1 MASEFESQH
10 VDIPTAHVVPF
21 TRAWKLREPE
31 LDSRLREWV
40 DVVEIALTPCP
51 QQDNAERQQLL
62 GELIAIY
69 FETTALMT
77 GGRRRVTE
85 LQRRAH
91 FLQENVELWS
101 SALQRLNLRHL
112 SWAVTKIQALYR
124 SRKARRRCAALR
136 AQTQA
141 HANRLGH
148 RAFSRTP
155 SGSAKPTESDLPR
168 ASSGVSDTPHTRS
181 HTSGSNKTEVGGVF
195 IAPEKSDA
203 WDGQPHEHA
212 PHAGSAHAGN
222 LEFLETLLH
231 QGASTQRLLSAGTR
245 VVDLSAPSEQDDDA
259 SGGPEKASAPI
270 RYHCHTAL
278 AREFKKKRE
287 RRERPGPKPEKK
299 LSGVAPEAWG
309 FWNESIQRSM
319 QLEGPRGEHA
329 RRLLESD
336 SSSLDLAHPEPASD
350 EKRDGKAHEPK
361 KGARRQLR
369 QRETARALGQHQ
381 PRPPPHGM
389 CDTRAPF
396 QDAVPQPRPLTGQP
410 IRTRFIKDYA
420 SILRPPT
427 QAAMAATGGTAP
439 DNTAKSKWS
448 AGEPTRVML
457 TDDSHGALK
466 EIQDAALVPACASF
480 TASAP
485 PFASTMRA
493 RAVDRMTS
501 SRGGAKANWDPPVQ
515 LMWRDVT
522 ESAAP
527 NEESGDP
534 GQKARIRR
542 QEATPRQPA
551 AGRMPHQRL
560 PVTPFSPGVD
570 SACQRE
576 QTVSSA
582 HRVPRPPASSPP
594 SIMPTPKPAA
604 PVTPSAPAFA
614 RLPEALRDPQIWRWG
629 PDVMSSTSRSQPSPF
644 AITANSQTLR
654 LVSSPAFRQ
663 RLRLKGEGGVKA
675 AKPAFPTPVRGKT
688 APDFQTAAQ

>member
-1 MASEFESQH
+1 MEAELADMASEFESQH
-10 VDIPTAHVVPF
+10 IDIPKAHVVPF

-51 QQDNAERQQLL
+51 QQNSAERQQLV
-62 GELIAIY
+62 GELIAVY

-85 LQRRAH
+85 LQRRVH
-91 FLQENVELWS
+91 CLQENVELWS
-101 SALQRLNLRHL
+101 SALQRLNLQHL

-148 RAFSRTP
+148 RAWSRTP

-168 ASSGVSDTPHTRS
+168 ASSGASDTPHTRS

-195 IAPEKSDA
+195 IAPEGSDA

-212 PHAGSAHAGN
+212 QHAGAAHAGN

-231 QGASTQRLLSAGTR
+231 QGVSTQRLLSAGTR
-245 VVDLSAPSEQDDDA
+245 VVDLSAPSEHDEDS

-287 RRERPGPKPEKK
+287 RRERHPKPEKE

-319 QLEGPRGEHA
+319 ELEGPRGEHA

-336 SSSLDLAHPEPASD
+336 SSALDLAHPEPASD
-350 EKRDGKAHEPK
+350 EKRDGKA
-361 KGARRQLR
+361 
-369 QRETARALGQHQ
+369 
-381 PRPPPHGM
+381 
-389 CDTRAPF
+389 F

-420 SILRPPT
+420 SILRPPA
-427 QAAMAATGGTAP
+427 QAAMAATGGAAP
-439 DNTAKSKWS
+439 DNTTKNKWS
-448 AGEPTRVML
+448 ALEPTRVML
-457 TDDSHGALK
+457 TDDSRGALK

-493 RAVDRMTS
+493 RAVDRMAS
-501 SRGGAKANWDPPVQ
+501 SRGGAKGNWDPPVQ
-515 LMWRDVT
+515 LMWRDVS
-522 ESAAP
+522 ESAAA
-527 NEESGDP
+527 NESGDP
-534 GQKARIRR
+534 SQKARIRR

-551 AGRMPHQRL
+551 AGKMPHQRL

-576 QTVSSA
+576 QTASSA

-594 SIMPTPKPAA
+594 RIMPTPKPAA

-688 APDFQTAAQ
+688 VPDFQTAAQ